1 MNFFRHYMIL
11 KMVRKASCNFENG
24 SKLENNEELN
34 HKNMRTF
41 LKITQITE
49 KEIKRGITEKQITMN
64 FFRHYL
70 RHLI

>member
-1 MNFFRHYMIL
+1 MIL

-34 HKNMRTF
+34 HKKMRTF

-49 KEIKRGITEKQITMN
+49 KEIKRN
-64 FFRHYL
+64 N
-70 RHLI
+70 